1 MKTFYRKYRIIKDIS
16 GYFVEL
22 TLLSNYN
29 KNSENN
35 LYLKP
40 KFITVVKSLD

>member
-1 MKTFYRKYRIIKDIS
+1 M
-16 GYFVEL
+16 EL

-35 LYLKP
+35 IYLKP
-40 KFITVVKSLD
+40 KFITVMKRLE

>member
-1 MKTFYRKYRIIKDIS
+1 MKTFYRKYQMIKDIS

-22 TLLSNYN
+22 TSLSNYN

-35 LYLKP
+35 IYLKP
-40 KFITVVKSLD
+40 NWSLLR